1 MISFAR
7 MRTHVPRQAAGL
19 GERLVARLTDIRL
32 LPRMRTHVFDQVTS
46 L

>member
-1 MISFAR
+1 MH
-7 MRTHVPRQAAGL
+7 THVPRQAAGL